1 MYYFKSVMQW
11 MLTIVIGSLLAAYI
25 ESQYFNDFVKTGG
38 QLLEA
43 TLGLGGYS
51 IAISGILSIPAA
63 IVLIYIRYYNKTNDL
78 SYAQS
83 RNRILI
89 AHTILSLIA
98 FISMYAI
105 DSAGDGRV
113 DSLIV
118 IFSIVYPVLGHII
131 WYIGERTET
140 HRIEPSLIR

>member
-11 MLTIVIGSLLAAYI
+11 LLTVVVGSIVAAYI

-38 QLLEA
+38 QMLQS

-51 IAISGILSIPAA
+51 IAISGMLSIPAA
-63 IVLIYIRYYNKTNDL
+63 IVLIYIRHSNKINDL
-78 SYAQS
+78 SYAES

-89 AHTILSLIA
+89 AHAFLSVIA
-98 FISMYAI
+98 FSIMYAI
-105 DSAGDGRV
+105 DCAGNGKI

-118 IFSIVYPVLGHII
+118 IFSIVYPVTGHVI

>member
-11 MLTIVIGSLLAAYI
+11 VLTVVIGSMLAAYI
-25 ESQYFNDFVKTGG
+25 ENQYFNDFVKTGK
-38 QLLEA
+38 QLLES

-51 IAISGILSIPAA
+51 IVISGILSIPAA
-63 IVLIYIRYYNKTNDL
+63 IVLIYIRHFNKVNDL
-78 SYAQS
+78 SYTES

-89 AHTILSLIA
+89 AHTVLSVIA
-98 FISMYAI
+98 FSIMYAI
-105 DSAGDGRV
+105 ELAGNGRA

-118 IFSIVYPVLGHII
+118 IFSIVYPVIGHVI
-131 WYIGERTET
+131 WHIGERTET